1 MKVVGRFAPTPSG
14 RMHMGNLF
22 AALLAWLSVRS
33 QGGTMVLRMEDLDT
47 QRTSSLNSDR
57 IRRDLEWLG
66 LDWDVETEP
75 QSLRTE
81 RYLERLSIL
90 EKKGLL
96 YPCFCTRSRL
106 HSLTAPHASEGVFVY
121 DGHCLN
127 LTEEE
132 KKAMGRPPSWR
143 VQVPDEEVSFVDG
156 LQGPYEENLKTQ
168 CGDFVVRRADGA
180 FVYQL
185 AVVVDDGDSGVTEV
199 VRGRDLLNSTPRQ
212 MYLQRLFGYDTP
224 KYYHVPMLMSS
235 DGRRLSK
242 RDRDM
247 DLEELSGVMS
257 AQAIVGRLAQWAG
270 LHPTAEPITPQELV
284 KTFSWERVIKEDVF
298 IRDFDES
305 MQKDKG
311 VI

>member
-1 MKVVGRFAPTPSG
+1 
-14 RMHMGNLF
+14 
-22 AALLAWLSVRS
+22 
-33 QGGTMVLRMEDLDT
+33 
-47 QRTSSLNSDR
+47 
-57 IRRDLEWLG
+57 
-66 LDWDVETEP
+66 
-75 QSLRTE
+75 
-81 RYLERLSIL
+81 
-90 EKKGLL
+90 
-96 YPCFCTRSRL
+96 
-106 HSLTAPHASEGVFVY
+106 
-121 DGHCLN
+121 
-127 LTEEE
+127 
-132 KKAMGRPPSWR
+132 
-143 VQVPDEEVSFVDG
+143 
-156 LQGPYEENLKTQ
+156 
-168 CGDFVVRRADGA
+168 
-180 FVYQL
+180 
-185 AVVVDDGDSGVTEV
+185 
-199 VRGRDLLNSTPRQ
+199 

-284 KTFSWERVIKEDVF
+284 KTFSWKRVIKEDIF

>member
-33 QGGTMVLRMEDLDT
+33 QGGTMILRMEDLDT
-47 QRTSSLNSDR
+47 QRTSSLNADR

-66 LDWDVETEP
+66 LDWDVETTP

-81 RYLERLSIL
+81 RYLEQLSVL
-90 EKKGLL
+90 KEKGLL

-121 DGHCLN
+121 DGHCLA
-127 LTEEE
+127 LSEEE

-143 VQVPDEEVSFVDG
+143 VQVPREEISFRDG
-156 LQGPYEENLKTQ
+156 LQGLYTENLKTQ

-185 AVVVDDGDSGVTEV
+185 AVVVDDGDAGVTEV

-212 MYLQRLFGYDTP
+212 MYLQRLFGYETP
-224 KYYHVPMLMSS
+224 SYYHVPMLMSS

-247 DLEELSGVMS
+247 DLEELSGTLS
-257 AQAIVGRLAQWAG
+257 AQAIVGLLAQWAG
-270 LHPTAEPITPQELV
+270 LNPGAEPVTPQELA
-284 KTFSWERVIKEDVF
+284 KCFSWERVGREDVY
-298 IRDFDES
+298 IRT
-305 MQKDKG
+305 
-311 VI
+311 V